1 MLFIS
6 ECYQPLAER
15 AEERTERLVALTR
28 HMRSGR
34 RSEDAV
40 EESAAGDDAGAPV
53 QPLGSN
59 VIELRFP
66 LFRRVGELSFA
77 IILSASGKAAEG
89 LARARRAI
97 AE

>member
-1 MLFIS
+1 L
-6 ECYQPLAER
+6 
-15 AEERTERLVALTR
+15 
-28 HMRSGR
+28 
-34 RSEDAV
+34 
-40 EESAAGDDAGAPV
+40 
-53 QPLGSN
+53 
-59 VIELRFP
+59 IELRFP